1 MVVSEIVIQNQYGL
15 HARPSA
21 AFVELASGF
30 ESDITIKKGNV
41 EINGKSIMGLLML
54 AAEKGSTVTL
64 KVKGKDETEA
74 SEVLGK
80 FLNGQMDREGHPI

>member
-21 AFVELASGF
+21 AFVELASRF

-41 EINGKSIMGLLML
+41 EVNGKSIMGLLML

-64 KVKGKDETEA
+64 KVKGKDEKEA
-74 SEVLGK
+74 SEALGK
-80 FLNGQMDREGHPI
+80 FLNGHMDQEGHPI